1 MTGRRAT
8 LRRLAALAGGLA
20 LGAPAARAAKVGAAK
35 VGAAKV
41 GDRVAWHDVVLLDG
55 TTLPASALVD
65 GPPVVVELWASW
77 CPFCARQNPH
87 LQALA
92 DRHRGTLT
100 VLALSIDKDPAK
112 ARAYM
117 KEHRYTFAA
126 AMAGADAERWF
137 GRREGL
143 PEVYVVDRG
152 RIVFREIGEMFPEDV
167 AALGRYAARRAG

>member
-8 LRRLAALAGGLA
+8 LRRLAALVGGLA
-20 LGAPAARAAKVGAAK
+20 FGAPAARAAKGA
-35 VGAAKV
+35 AAKV
-41 GDRVAWHDVVLLDG
+41 GDRVAWRDVALLDG
-55 TTLPASALVD
+55 TTLAASTLNE

-77 CPFCARQNPH
+77 CPFCKRQNPH

-92 DRHRGTLT
+92 DRHRGSLT

-117 KEHRYTFAA
+117 KEHGYTFAA
-126 AMAGADAERWF
+126 AMAGDDAVRWF
-137 GRREGL
+137 GTREGL
-143 PEVYVVDRG
+143 PEAYVVDRG